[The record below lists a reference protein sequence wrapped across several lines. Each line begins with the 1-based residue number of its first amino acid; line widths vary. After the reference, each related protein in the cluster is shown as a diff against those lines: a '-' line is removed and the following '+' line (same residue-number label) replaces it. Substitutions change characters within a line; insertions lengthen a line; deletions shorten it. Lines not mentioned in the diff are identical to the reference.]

1 MPSFFLRTIDAFINE
16 RKRNGGFLERQ
27 RNVDKLVH
35 GTATVRNSSIRIRCW
50 RGSFINFDLRMLT
63 IDVPL

>member
-1 MPSFFLRTIDAFINE
+1 MPRFFEDYDAFINE
-16 RKRNGGFLERQ
+16 RKRNGGILGRQ

-35 GTATVRNSSIRIRCW
+35 GTATIRNSSTRIRL
-50 RGSFINFDLRMLT
+50 RSVPFINFDLMMLT